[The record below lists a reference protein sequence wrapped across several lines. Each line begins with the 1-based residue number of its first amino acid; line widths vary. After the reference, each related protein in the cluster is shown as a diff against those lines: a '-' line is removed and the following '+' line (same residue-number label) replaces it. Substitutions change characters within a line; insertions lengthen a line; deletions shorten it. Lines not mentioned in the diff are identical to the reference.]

1 MNSDNRTSR
10 QQKINAIVRL
20 SAGETPEQIK
30 ATPDEA
36 YEMKA
41 GEAEAISS
49 FLATQ
54 PLPQYKALKAGIVQL
69 AFDHPRQEIA
79 LAVMMQRLGIT
90 DEQFYY
96 GIVRQLTNAIS
107 RGSDADV
114 SELNAAMAMIEGI
127 APRDH
132 LEVMLATQMVGAH
145 FAAMRHTRSLMT
157 VDLLPQMEAHERAM
171 NKLMRT
177 FTSQMEALRKHRNGG
192 NQKVVVEHVHVH
204 NGGQAIVGNVS
215 HGGRSMKETET
226 QSHGKENL
234 SLSVGHLELPQ
245 SWRLPARFDG

>member
-1 MNSDNRTSR
+1 MENLTRRLFLGRSAAVG
-10 QQKINAIVRL
+10 AISLTGAAVA
-20 SAGETPEQIK
+20 S
-30 ATPDEA
+30 
-36 YEMKA
+36 
-41 GEAEAISS
+41 EAIS
-49 FLATQ
+49 ATVEEN
-54 PLPQYKALKAGIVQL
+54 PQLL
-69 AFDHPRQEIA
+69 RLCDEFDSAYLVYQKT
-79 LAVMMQRLGIT
+79 AV
-90 DEQFYY
+90 
-96 GIVRQLTNAIS
+96 A
-107 RGSDADV
+107 
-114 SELNAAMAMIEGI
+114 
-127 APRDH
+127 
-132 LEVMLATQMVGAH
+132 
-145 FAAMRHTRSLMT
+145 TRSLMT